1 VTPVSR
7 ELSKK
12 PHKMEDD
19 MTETSTPW
27 TRAIERAMKDKSF
40 RTRLLDNPTLT
51 LKEAGVDVPDG
62 LAIKVVE
69 NTANQVY
76 MVLPDSG
83 DDQLSDIELER
94 VVAGT
99 HNVCSDRQSGCT
111 GPAP

>member
-1 VTPVSR
+1 
-7 ELSKK
+7 
-12 PHKMEDD
+12 MA
-19 MTETSTPW
+19 ETGTPW
-27 TRAIERAMKDKSF
+27 TRAMVRAMKDKVF
-40 RTRLLDNPTLT
+40 KARLVGDPTAT

-69 NTANQVY
+69 NTANQMY
-76 MVLPDSG
+76 MVLPDSS
-83 DDQLSDIELER
+83 DDQLSDNELER

>member
-1 VTPVSR
+1 
-7 ELSKK
+7 
-12 PHKMEDD
+12 MEDD

-27 TRAIERAMKDKSF
+27 TGAIARALKDKTF
-40 RTRLLDNPTLT
+40 KARLMGDPTAT

-94 VVAGT
+94 VAAGA
-99 HNVCSDRQSGCT
+99 HNVCSERMSGCN
-111 GPAP
+111 GPLG